1 MSDSPAAP
9 LLSSSNP
16 QSLNCLAP
24 LSAPLLPQPLQTL
37 EGETDLESDGSFAV
51 VQKVRVMG
59 STPATQIPQERG
71 REKGEWGRK
80 WSLGE
85 EKEMRERKLMRA
97 AENNDFERC
106 RDLLDSD
113 ELLNPNY
120 IDPSTGLTPLHRAA
134 QLGFIQVCEIML
146 DYGKRV
152 NIDARTYL
160 SQTPLHLAVLSGHKA
175 VVQLLIRAGID
186 LNATDHEGNTA
197 LHMAVSAGFIDIIT
211 VLLLKSADLSV
222 LNNSSQRAIDLAQGN
237 TLSPFTQNARS
248 KQFLPSSALQQ
259 VQILSSRKDQVS
271 HMLGQVEF
279 GLGPRSESTPELEQ
293 SEAGVRPSVLDFEAL
308 QELGKGSFGEV
319 FLVQKRDSGC
329 RYAMKVLRKDK
340 IIGQNL
346 LKYALTERNVL
357 SYVEHPFIVKLH
369 YAFQTSEKLF
379 LILDYC
385 SGGDMGWHLQREKRF
400 NEYRARIYM
409 CEIILALEDLHK
421 RNIVFRDLKPDNV
434 LLDED
439 GHVRL
444 TDFGLSKE
452 NLQENQL
459 SKSFCGSVAYLAPE
473 MLTRTGHGRAVDW
486 YLLGVLMYEML
497 VGQPPY
503 FAPSKEQLFHNIQR
517 GKLKLPAF
525 VSQEAKSLLID
536 VGPI

>member
-1 MSDSPAAP
+1 M
-9 LLSSSNP
+9 
-16 QSLNCLAP
+16 
-24 LSAPLLPQPLQTL
+24 
-37 EGETDLESDGSFAV
+37 ESDGSFAV
-51 VQKVRVMG
+51 VQKVRVVD
-59 STPATQIPQERG
+59 STPATHFPQEGGRG
-71 REKGEWGRK
+71 KGNWGRK

-97 AENNDFERC
+97 AENNDFQRC

-113 ELLNPNY
+113 DLLNPNY
-120 IDPSTGLTPLHRAA
+120 IDPSSGLTPLHRAA
-134 QLGFIQVCEIML
+134 QLGFVQVCEVLL

-175 VVQLLIRAGID
+175 VVQLLVRTGTD
-186 LNATDHEGNTA
+186 LNASDYEGNTA
-197 LHMAVSAGFIDIIT
+197 LHLAVCANYVEIISI
-211 VLLLKSADLSV
+211 LLLKSADLSV
-222 LNNSSQRAIDLAQGN
+222 LNNAGKRAIDLAAGGS
-237 TLSPFTQNARS
+237 LSPFTQSARS
-248 KQFLPSSALQQ
+248 KQLLPCTVFSPLQQ
-259 VQILSSRKDQVS
+259 VHILSSRKDQVL
-271 HMLGQVEF
+271 HMLGKVES
-279 GLGPRSESTPELEQ
+279 GLGPRSDSAPELEAV
-293 SEAGVRPSVLDFEAL
+293 EAGARPSALDFEAL

-319 FLVQKRDSGC
+319 FLVQKRDSGL
-329 RYAMKVLRKDK
+329 RFAMKVLRKDK

-369 YAFQTSEKLF
+369 YAFQTAERLF
-379 LILDYC
+379 LVLDYC
-385 SGGDMGWHLQREKRF
+385 SGGDMGWHLRREKRF

-439 GHVRL
+439 GHIRL

-452 NLQENQL
+452 NLHENEL

>member
-1 MSDSPAAP
+1 
-9 LLSSSNP
+9 
-16 QSLNCLAP
+16 
-24 LSAPLLPQPLQTL
+24 
-37 EGETDLESDGSFAV
+37 LESDGSFAV
-51 VQKVRVMG
+51 VQKVRVVD
-59 STPATQIPQERG
+59 STPATHFPQEGGRG
-71 REKGEWGRK
+71 KGNWGRK

-97 AENNDFERC
+97 AENNDFQRC

-113 ELLNPNY
+113 DLLNPNY
-120 IDPSTGLTPLHRAA
+120 IDPSSGLTPLHRAA
-134 QLGFIQVCEIML
+134 QLGFVQVCEVLL

-175 VVQLLIRAGID
+175 VVQLLVRTGTD
-186 LNATDHEGNTA
+186 LNASDYEGNTA
-197 LHMAVSAGFIDIIT
+197 LHLAVCANYVEIISI
-211 VLLLKSADLSV
+211 LLLKSADLSV
-222 LNNSSQRAIDLAQGN
+222 LNNAGKRAIDLAAGGS
-237 TLSPFTQNARS
+237 LSPFTQSARS
-248 KQFLPSSALQQ
+248 KQLLPCTVFSPLQQ
-259 VQILSSRKDQVS
+259 VHILSSRKDQVL
-271 HMLGQVEF
+271 HMLGKVES
-279 GLGPRSESTPELEQ
+279 GLGPRSDSAPELEAV
-293 SEAGVRPSVLDFEAL
+293 EAGARPSALDFEAL

-319 FLVQKRDSGC
+319 FLVQKRDSGL
-329 RYAMKVLRKDK
+329 RFAMKVLRKDK

-369 YAFQTSEKLF
+369 YAFQTAERLF
-379 LILDYC
+379 LVLDYC
-385 SGGDMGWHLQREKRF
+385 SGGDMGWHLRREKRF

-439 GHVRL
+439 GHIRL

-452 NLQENQL
+452 NLHENEL